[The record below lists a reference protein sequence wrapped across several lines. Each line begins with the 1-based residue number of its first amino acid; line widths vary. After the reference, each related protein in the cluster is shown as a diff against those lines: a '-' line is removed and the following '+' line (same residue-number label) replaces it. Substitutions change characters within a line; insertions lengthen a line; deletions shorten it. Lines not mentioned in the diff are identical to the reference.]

1 MSLTKRT
8 ILLAAASA
16 AALTAGHAAAQN
28 QDRTVDVITVTAQ
41 KREEGIQDVPVAVTA
56 YNEELLTN
64 AGVRDLKDLAVIAP
78 GLNVTS
84 TSNEFQTT
92 ARIRGIGTVGDNPGL
107 ESSVGVVINGVPRAR
122 NGVGFGDLGEIERIE
137 VLRGPQGTLFGA
149 NTSAGI
155 INVVTKRPEY
165 EFGAH
170 AEATVSGGGADGWGV
185 AGGMTGGLS
194 DNVAA
199 RIYGASRQRDGFQSV
214 QTFGGPRTT
223 TEDANQDFYTLNGQV
238 LFDISDNVNLL
249 LGADYTSRDEDCC
262 LGTALVSGPTAP
274 IINALVPGARPMPG
288 QEEPFSRVAQA
299 NRSTLQDIEDYGF
312 QGELNWAFDN
322 FDLTVI
328 ASDRSFSIANGQDVD
343 FTGMDAVYR
352 LPEDNTVDVDV
363 TTFEAR
369 LSGATENLDWMVG
382 TYYSDE
388 TLVRRDSILV
398 GPHFEPFL
406 SLLASSGASTTTVA
420 DLANAVGAVSA
431 AVGNPMPGF
440 TGFAPGTAIPAGA
453 WNPGGDMYDQ
463 QTEALSFFTHN
474 TWHLTDATD
483 LTFGLRYTSTEKT
496 ATFDWSDSSSPA
508 CSVWE
513 HAFGPALDFASP
525 ANQAFLGVLSGATGL
540 PGATL
545 AQFGT
550 FSCLPQSRDVY
561 SMIDHTQSL
570 EEEEMTGLLSLSH
583 RFNEDLLMYGTY
595 SRGYKAGGF
604 NLDRFT
610 QAGSDPVDFTAV
622 LANPESYPATF
633 DPEIVD
639 SFELGIK
646 TEWLSDSVLANFYV
660 FYSDFESYQLN
671 TFNGIGYFVTSVPG
685 ASTQGAE
692 LELLWLPR
700 EIDGLTLQGGITYA
714 DATYDEFAATGTP
727 DVDRLSGQNFS
738 LAPEW
743 YASGAI
749 TYEGT
754 LENGL
759 GWLAHLDGRWMSEQN
774 TGSDL
779 DPEKMQDGY
788 ALFNA
793 RVGIGAVD
801 DSWNLELW
809 SQNITDE
816 DYIQVGF
823 DGPFQAGSFNAFL
836 GRPRTYGVTLRL
848 RR

>member
-1 MSLTKRT
+1 MPVFATSRT
-8 ILLAAASA
+8 LPSSRRA
-16 AALTAGHAAAQN
+16 
-28 QDRTVDVITVTAQ
+28 
-41 KREEGIQDVPVAVTA
+41 
-56 YNEELLTN
+56 
-64 AGVRDLKDLAVIAP
+64 
-78 GLNVTS
+78 LNVTS

-122 NGVGFGDLGEIERIE
+122 NGVGFGDLGELERVE

-149 NTSAGI
+149 NTTAGI
-155 INVVTKRPEY
+155 INIVTKRPEY

-170 AEATVSGGGADGWGV
+170 AEATISGGGADGWGV
-185 AGGMTGGLS
+185 AGGMTGALS
-194 DNVAA
+194 DQVAG
-199 RIYGASRQRDGFQSV
+199 RIYGARRQRDGFQSV
-214 QTFGGPRTT
+214 ETFGGPRDE
-223 TEDANQDFYTLNGQV
+223 TEDNNQDFYTVNGQL
-238 LFDISDNVNLL
+238 LFDISDDINLL
-249 LGADYTSRDEDCC
+249 LSADYTERDEDCC
-262 LGTALVSGPTAP
+262 VGVSLISGPTAA
-274 IINALVPGARPMPG
+274 IVNALVPGARPMPG
-288 QEEPFSRVAQA
+288 ASDPFARVVHV
-299 NRSTLQDIEDYGF
+299 NRTTAQDIEDYGF
-312 QGELNWAFDN
+312 SGELNWAFDG

-328 ASDRSFSIANGQDVD
+328 ASDRSFGIANGQDVD
-343 FTGMDAVYR
+343 FTGADIVYR
-352 LPEDNTVDVDV
+352 LPEDNTVDVDM

-369 LSGATENLDWMVG
+369 ISGATDNFDWMVG
-382 TYYSDE
+382 TYFSDE
-388 TLVRRDSILV
+388 TLVRHDSIVV
-398 GPHFEPFL
+398 GEHFEPYL
-406 SLLASSGASTTTVA
+406 SLLASGGLSTTTVA
-420 DLANAVGAVSA
+420 DLANAVGVVSGL
-431 AVGNPMPGF
+431 VGNPMPGF
-440 TGFAPGTAIPAGA
+440 VGLAPGQAIPAGA
-453 WNPGGDMYDQ
+453 WNPDGDVYNQ
-463 QTEALSFFTHN
+463 EGEALSFFTHN
-474 TWHLTDATD
+474 TWRMTENTD

-496 ATFDWSDSSSPA
+496 ATFDWSDSTSPA
-508 CSVWE
+508 CEVWE

-540 PGATL
+540 PAATL

-550 FSCLPQSRDVY
+550 YSCLPQSRDVY

-570 EEEEMTGLLSLSH
+570 EEEEMSGLLSLSH

-622 LANPESYPATF
+622 LADPESYPATF
-633 DPEIVD
+633 EPELVD
-639 SFELGIK
+639 SYELGIK
-646 TEWLSDSVLANFYV
+646 TEWAQDSVLANFYV

-692 LELLWLPR
+692 LEMLWFPR

-714 DATYDEFAATGTP
+714 DATYNEFPATGTP

-749 TYEGT
+749 TYEGV

-759 GWLAHLDGRWMSEQN
+759 GWLAHLDGRWLSEQN

-779 DPEKMQDGY
+779 DPEKVQDGY
-788 ALFNA
+788 AVFNA
-793 RVGIGAVD
+793 RVGIGSLD

-809 SQNITDE
+809 SQNLTDE

-823 DGPFQAGSFNAFL
+823 DGPFQAESFNAFV
-836 GRPRTYGVTLRL
+836 GRPRTYGVTLRV